1 MHIGHVVSR
10 RQKRESKELV
20 VRRHRKGVF
29 LTYYAPQ
36 RLKGER
42 SIKMAFEPIT
52 TQEQLD
58 KVIGERIAGVKAKYE
73 GFDDYKKKAEDYDA
87 LKEKAD
93 GLEQQAAALNKEIN
107 GDDKNPGYKKMMEET
122 QSRLKGY
129 ETSSLKMR
137 VAHENGIPF
146 ELADKLSGSDE
157 EAIKKDAEIM
167 AKFLRKRDVP
177 PLAGGD
183 PQKMDDKKTA
193 MKNMLANL
201 KGE

>member
-58 KVIGERIAGVKAKYE
+58 KVIGERIAGVKAK
-73 GFDDYKKKAEDYDA
+73 
-87 LKEKAD
+87 
-93 GLEQQAAALNKEIN
+93 
-107 GDDKNPGYKKMMEET
+107 
-122 QSRLKGY
+122 
-129 ETSSLKMR
+129 
-137 VAHENGIPF
+137 
-146 ELADKLSGSDE
+146 
-157 EAIKKDAEIM
+157 
-167 AKFLRKRDVP
+167 
-177 PLAGGD
+177 
-183 PQKMDDKKTA
+183 
-193 MKNMLANL
+193 
-201 KGE
+201 

>member
-73 GFDDYKKKAEDYDA
+73 GFDDYKKKAEY
-87 LKEKAD
+87 
-93 GLEQQAAALNKEIN
+93 
-107 GDDKNPGYKKMMEET
+107 
-122 QSRLKGY
+122 
-129 ETSSLKMR
+129 
-137 VAHENGIPF
+137 
-146 ELADKLSGSDE
+146 
-157 EAIKKDAEIM
+157 
-167 AKFLRKRDVP
+167 
-177 PLAGGD
+177 
-183 PQKMDDKKTA
+183 
-193 MKNMLANL
+193 
-201 KGE
+201 